1 MSLLF
6 VVHHF
11 VNILSFIIHVLY
23 FTVICCL
30 VVPMSVRAATGL
42 DIVLPIMPFLI
53 RFKPLSIVMYWF
65 NE

>member
-11 VNILSFIIHVLY
+11 VNILSFIIYVLY
-23 FTVICCL
+23 FTLICCL

-42 DIVLPIMPFLI
+42 DIVLPIMLFLI
-53 RFKPLSIVMYWF
+53 RLIYLSVVMHWF
-65 NE
+65 NK